1 MSKQDTYACAEIEEL
16 LSAYADGELNND
28 ERAALES
35 HVASCPSC
43 AAKLAELDA
52 LRAAVAE
59 AAEDDIPVTRMRAAV
74 MQTISAEPRVVAP
87 VSRVPLWR
95 RWGTI
100 AAAFVCV
107 VLVVIALASS
117 GLFDDMVSMES
128 VMDDMASGGDMA
140 PEAPMEPS
148 YTPDYPAADR
158 TEDSAADDKTDDS
171 DAEDVADGIN
181 KPGMEPDMESPSD
194 VPGEKP
200 SGAGKVYALKPVYAD
215 SVNVDGTLDAVLVG
229 EWEGDGLFLSF
240 AKPEVKV
247 ERTPGDV
254 QLGSYELDGE
264 RLTIVLEGGEILE
277 FEVVVEEG
285 VLWLIMQ

>member
-28 ERAALES
+28 EHAALES

-148 YTPDYPAADR
+148 YAPDYPAADK
-158 TEDSAADDKTDDS
+158 SDDS

-200 SGAGKVYALKPVYAD
+200 SGAGKAYALKPVYAD

>member
-28 ERAALES
+28 ECTALES

-148 YTPDYPAADR
+148 YTPDYPAADK
-158 TEDSAADDKTDDS
+158 SDDS
-171 DAEDVADGIN
+171 DAEDAADSIN

-200 SGAGKVYALKPVYAD
+200 SVAGKAYALKPVYAD

-247 ERTPGDV
+247 ERTPGNV

-277 FEVVVEEG
+277 FEVFVEEG